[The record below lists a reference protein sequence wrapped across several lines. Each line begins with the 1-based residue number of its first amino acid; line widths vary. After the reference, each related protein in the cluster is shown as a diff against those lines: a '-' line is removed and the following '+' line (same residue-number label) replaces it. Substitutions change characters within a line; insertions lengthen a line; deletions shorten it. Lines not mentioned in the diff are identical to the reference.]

1 MQKDFSK
8 IPTDLN
14 SMYIYKE
21 LVKCWRKLETIS
33 FFRPERVK
41 SATDLERYIY
51 QISNKKPYS
60 FFGGVAGY

>member
-14 SMYIYKE
+14 FMYIHKE

-33 FFRPERVK
+33 FFRLERVK
-41 SATDLERYIY
+41 RATDLERFIN
-51 QISNKKPYS
+51 QILNKKPYS
-60 FFGGVAGY
+60 FFCGVVGY